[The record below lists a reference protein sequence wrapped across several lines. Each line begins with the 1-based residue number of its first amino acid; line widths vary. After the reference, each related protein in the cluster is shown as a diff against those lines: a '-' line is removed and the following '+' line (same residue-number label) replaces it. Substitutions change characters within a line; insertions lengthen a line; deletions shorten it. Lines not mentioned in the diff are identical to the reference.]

1 MKIKE
6 RIDNKLNYKLSCKI
20 KLLERVE
27 FYKKLFTE
35 NDLVFDIGANH
46 GNRVDPFLKIGA
58 KVIAIEPNPKLAKK
72 LEKKYGDK
80 IDVVQK
86 AIGEKDGVINLYIN
100 NTDALSTTSKEF
112 IEKAK
117 LTNRFGELS
126 NQFNQTVEVEMVSID
141 KLFNKFGY
149 PIFMKIDT
157 EGLEYIILKT
167 LKNNKVS
174 GLSFEFAIPETLD
187 EVILSIEHLNDI
199 GYKQFNIV
207 FGESTTFIS
216 NKNMFFLDL
225 INLIKQL
232 PEMSWGDIYA
242 FNK

>member
-1 MKIKE
+1 
-6 RIDNKLNYKLSCKI
+6 
-20 KLLERVE
+20 
-27 FYKKLFTE
+27 
-35 NDLVFDIGANH
+35 
-46 GNRVDPFLKIGA
+46 
-58 KVIAIEPNPKLAKK
+58 
-72 LEKKYGDK
+72 
-80 IDVVQK
+80 
-86 AIGEKDGVINLYIN
+86 
-100 NTDALSTTSKEF
+100 
-112 IEKAK
+112 
-117 LTNRFGELS
+117 
-126 NQFNQTVEVEMVSID
+126 
-141 KLFNKFGY
+141 
-149 PIFMKIDT
+149 MKIDT